1 MEEKR
6 KDTIRQPAVAARFYS
21 GSADT
26 LKAEV
31 MGYLGQERKPVRAI
45 GAVMPHAGYMYSGG
59 VAGETAAAMEIPN
72 DVIILGPNH
81 TGLGPAVSVYPNG
94 VWRMPFGDLS
104 INETLAQKILSRCEL
119 ATPDEMAHLR
129 EHSIEVQLPFLYYRG
144 DHDLTFVPI
153 ALSML
158 EKDECRLLGKAL
170 ADIISEL
177 KEDTL
182 LVSSSDMT
190 HYESHQSAKEKDSE
204 AIARI
209 LDLDPDGLLDVV
221 QGRRISMCGIIP
233 TAVMLYAALSLGARG
248 ASLVR
253 YSTSGDVS
261 GDYEQVVGYAG
272 IIVY

>member
-1 MEEKR
+1 
-6 KDTIRQPAVAARFYS
+6 
-21 GSADT
+21 
-26 LKAEV
+26 
-31 MGYLGQERKPVRAI
+31 
-45 GAVMPHAGYMYSGG
+45 
-59 VAGETAAAMEIPN
+59 
-72 DVIILGPNH
+72 
-81 TGLGPAVSVYPNG
+81 
-94 VWRMPFGDLS
+94 
-104 INETLAQKILSRCEL
+104 
-119 ATPDEMAHLR
+119 
-129 EHSIEVQLPFLYYRG
+129 
-144 DHDLTFVPI
+144 
-153 ALSML
+153 
-158 EKDECRLLGKAL
+158 L